1 MRKRLFFIVWIVI
14 GHLVLFAQDSLQ
26 TKRIWSN
33 GTAYTLPHGRFEIGF
48 FQPLRFGLK
57 DNLELSVQPL
67 LFFVMPNATVK
78 WGQSKDVATR
88 HSFYY
93 PTQLLRMAS
102 KEGTGGLI
110 SPEFDIP
117 HMFALRNDVLYTKR
131 FFDNQFFTMM
141 AGLEFAVRFG
151 SLDERTT
158 IDFPWV
164 YNRLAV
170 FYNDFGIRLGLD
182 WYGKISGDWWFRLN
196 GELFYYSGNNQAKAF
211 EHNGKIYWRH
221 KGKWEVSAGYNIIYG
236 EYPYGSEWNWFV
248 PIIDVRY
255 AWNGK

>member
-1 MRKRLFFIVWIVI
+1 MKRLCFVI
-14 GHLVLFAQDSLQ
+14 YLTVLNVGPLFAQDSLPSQ
-26 TKRIWSN
+26 RNWSN
-33 GTAYTLPHGRFEIGF
+33 GTAYLLPQGRFEVGI
-48 FQPLRFGLK
+48 FQPLRYGIK
-57 DNLELSVQPL
+57 DNVELSVFPIM
-67 LFFVMPNATVK
+67 FFVDPNITVK
-78 WGQSKDVATR
+78 WKQNEGVATR

-93 PTQLLRMAS
+93 PTPILRLMT

-110 SPEFDIP
+110 SPEFEIP
-117 HMFALRNDVLYTKR
+117 HMFAVRNDVLYTKR
-131 FFDNQFFTMM
+131 FFNNQFFTMM
-141 AGLEFAVRFG
+141 AGVEFAVRFG

-170 FYNDFGIRLGLD
+170 FYNDYGIRLGLD
-182 WYGKISGDWWFRLN
+182 WYGRIKGDWWFRIN
-196 GELFYYSGNNQAKAF
+196 GELFYYSGSKQTKAF

-221 KGKWEVSAGYNIIYG
+221 KNRWEVSAGYNIIYG

-255 AWNGK
+255 AWGRG